1 MNTMIVNH
9 LCGEDLNEEQ
19 RELREEYLEDLFNHM
34 NDISSYVR
42 SKVIQIWNDLKNK
55 NAVPLT
61 WIYRVV
67 NRAVERLDD
76 KTATVRKNAIILL
89 RSYLESNP
97 FSSKVKKQE
106 MNFCGEVNRIENFR
120 LAVAN

>member
-1 MNTMIVNH
+1 MNAMIVNH
-9 LCGEDLNEEQ
+9 LCGEDLNDEQ
-19 RELREEYLEDLFNHM
+19 RTLRDDCLEDLFNHM

-55 NAVPLT
+55 NAVPLSL
-61 WIYRVV
+61 IYRVV
-67 NRAVERLDD
+67 NRAVERLED

-97 FSSKVKKQE
+97 FSSKVK
-106 MNFCGEVNRIENFR
+106 
-120 LAVAN
+120 